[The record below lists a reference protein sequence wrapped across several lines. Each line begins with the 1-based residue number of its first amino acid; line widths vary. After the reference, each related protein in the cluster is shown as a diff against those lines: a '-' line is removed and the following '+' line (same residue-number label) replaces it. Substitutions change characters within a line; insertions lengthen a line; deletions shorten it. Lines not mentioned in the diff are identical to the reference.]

1 MLFSAEQ
8 TRSAS
13 SKTSLSLPQALRSKL
28 TDAIKAATVT
38 VKTEKL
44 DFIERSPVGN
54 RNSTAQWRRA
64 IARSHKESE
73 IPAYSPRWALAR
85 TG

>member
-1 MLFSAEQ
+1 VRWRTPPNSIDE
-8 TRSAS
+8 
-13 SKTSLSLPQALRSKL
+13 
-28 TDAIKAATVT
+28 IKAVIR
-38 VKTEKL
+38 VFS
-44 DFIERSPVGN
+44 FIGLSPVDGRIN
-54 RNSTAQWRRA
+54 PAQWRRA